1 MENPIRVQVEKTVEE
16 LEQDRADH
24 FCWNGVALGLG
35 VVVDY
40 LEEVVLCVFED
51 HENAFIF

>member
-1 MENPIRVQVEKTVEE
+1 VQVEKTVEE